1 MMDIVWVVD
10 CTGSMPYSI
19 QSVTAQMAS
28 FASKLTDFDVQ
39 YGLVGFGDEL
49 NDVSPR
55 ESTVKIQWDGSDWT
69 SDISVLQNSMASGLP
84 SYRGGD
90 KEETPTSGLYMA
102 ATQYAWRENAVHA
115 IVLVADNAYKTQ
127 GTSLVTGKAIP
138 SMQECL
144 DACGEKNISINLM
157 NCGTTTAYDNAVTQS
172 EGIVGRYSDGWTTA
186 VEQIAQWIHDAPVVI
201 TQPEDQYVHEGYR
214 VVFEAASHPVK
225 ECIFEWYHLLNGFT
239 TSSYVGLSPKYRPRD
254 FVSDAS
260 KQMDGMEVYCRFSN
274 FTRYDKRSIETRH
287 AILRVAS
294 NFAITQQPQPQF
306 VDVGQTATFTVVAT
320 GDDLTYQWQKQSGD
334 TWVDLSG
341 KTAATLSIPATL
353 ADDDSVYR
361 CVIKDAISGKQPD
374 GYTLTSDP
382 AALTVVAAPVIT
394 ADPQDVTTE
403 AGKTAV
409 FTVTATGEGLTYQW
423 QQQVDGGWA
432 DMPGET
438 GTTLMVSATPE
449 NSGSVYRCQV
459 TSGNGTVVVSQ
470 SAALTVDGALVITTD
485 PQNIR
490 TEAGKTAVFTVAAT
504 GEGLTYQ
511 WQQQVDGGWAD
522 MPGATGAT
530 LTVSA
535 TPENS
540 GSVYRCRVT
549 SGYGTVVES
558 QPAALAVDGA
568 PAITGQPQDVTT
580 GAGKTAVFT
589 VTATGEGLTYQ
600 WQQQVDGGWADM
612 PGETGTTLTVS
623 ATPENSG
630 SVYRCRV
637 TSGYGTVVESQPAAL
652 AVDGA
657 PVITG
662 QPEGVIVMEGE
673 DVSITIAATGEGL
686 KYQWQV
692 YSSGAWMNCADGQT
706 PTLTLRSLS
715 LKADGQT
722 YRCVITSSYG
732 TTVTS
737 DTVTLTVLAQVEL
750 PQTGDASRLWLW
762 LTLLGASLL
771 GLAVHWRRRA

>member
-1 MMDIVWVVD
+1 MKQHILAALLLCLALFLPALAATEDAKPMMDIVWVVD
-10 CTGSMPYSI
+10 CTGSMPDDI
-19 QSVTAQMAS
+19 QGVTAQMAS

-225 ECIFEWYHLLNGFT
+225 ECIFEWYHLLNGRT

-287 AILRVAS
+287 VRLRVAS
-294 NFAITQQPQPQF
+294 KFAITQQPQPQF

-341 KTAATLSIPATL
+341 ETAAALSILATL
-353 ADDDSVYR
+353 ADDGSVYR

-382 AALTVVAAPVIT
+382 AALTVEGAPVIT
-394 ADPQDVTTE
+394 GQPQDVTTE

-432 DMPGET
+432 DM
-438 GTTLMVSATPE
+438 S
-449 NSGSVYRCQV
+449 
-459 TSGNGTVVVSQ
+459 
-470 SAALTVDGALVITTD
+470 
-485 PQNIR
+485 
-490 TEAGKTAVFTVAAT
+490 
-504 GEGLTYQ
+504 
-511 WQQQVDGGWAD
+511 
-522 MPGATGAT
+522 
-530 LTVSA
+530 
-535 TPENS
+535 
-540 GSVYRCRVT
+540 
-549 SGYGTVVES
+549 
-558 QPAALAVDGA
+558 
-568 PAITGQPQDVTT
+568 
-580 GAGKTAVFT
+580 
-589 VTATGEGLTYQ
+589 
-600 WQQQVDGGWADM
+600 
-612 PGETGTTLTVS
+612 GETGTTLTVS

-637 TSGYGTVVESQPAAL
+637 TSGYGTMVESQPAAL